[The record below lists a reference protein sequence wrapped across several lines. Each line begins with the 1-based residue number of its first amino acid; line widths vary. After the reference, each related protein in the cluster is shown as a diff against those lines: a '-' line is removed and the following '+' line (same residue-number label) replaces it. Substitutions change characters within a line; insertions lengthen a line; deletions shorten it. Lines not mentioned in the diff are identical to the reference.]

1 MKSRAQKRPGGE
13 KLLMIRCLL
22 VDDDADIQELM
33 QGYLRQFGIAVT
45 PAHDG
50 TAMRD
55 ALARDTFDIL
65 LLDLMLPDDNGLTL
79 CHWLR
84 RRSTMPVIVL
94 TAHGDLASR
103 VLSLEVGADDYLQK
117 PFEPREL
124 VARMRALLR
133 RTQAQDDEHA
143 EAAPALLRFHGWTL
157 DRLQRQLTAPDR
169 VVVPLSNVEF
179 RLLTSLL
186 EHRGRV
192 LTRDRLLD
200 LVRAPGTEVT
210 DRSIDLVVSRLRQKL
225 RDSPRQPHLIRTV
238 RGEGYAFT
246 APVN

>member
-1 MKSRAQKRPGGE
+1 
-13 KLLMIRCLL
+13 MIRCLL

-45 PAHDG
+45 AAHDG
-50 TAMRD
+50 TAMRE
-55 ALARDTFDIL
+55 ALAQATFDIL
-65 LLDLMLPDDNGLTL
+65 LLDLMLPDDNGLSL

-133 RTQAQDDEHA
+133 RAQAHGDEQ
-143 EAAPALLRFHGWTL
+143 APAPLRFHGWTL
-157 DRLQRQLTAPDR
+157 DRLQRQLTAPDQG
-169 VVVPLSNVEF
+169 VVSLSTIEF
-179 RLLTSLL
+179 RLLASLL

-192 LTRDRLLD
+192 LTRDQLLD

-225 RDSPRQPHLIRTV
+225 RDSPRRPQLIRTV

-246 APVN
+246 APVH

>member
-1 MKSRAQKRPGGE
+1 
-13 KLLMIRCLL
+13 MIRCLL

-45 PAHDG
+45 AAHDG
-50 TAMRD
+50 TAMRE
-55 ALARDTFDIL
+55 ALARATFDIL
-65 LLDLMLPDDNGLTL
+65 LLDLMLPDDNGLSL

-133 RTQAQDDEHA
+133 RAQAHGA
-143 EAAPALLRFHGWTL
+143 EQAPAPLRFHGWTL
-157 DRLQRQLTAPDR
+157 DRLQRQLTAPDQG
-169 VVVPLSNVEF
+169 VVSLSTIEF
-179 RLLTSLL
+179 RLLASLL

-192 LTRDRLLD
+192 LTRDQLLD

-225 RDSPRQPHLIRTV
+225 RDSPRRPQLIRTV
-238 RGEGYAFT
+238 RGEGYTFT
-246 APVN
+246 APVH